1 MTYND
6 LLRLA
11 ADAPLVESETLLAFG
26 AEPRALGV
34 QLSRWVRAGRLIPL
48 RRGAYLLPEHLRRR
62 SAPAEQLANLLVRP
76 SYVSLER
83 ALSLHGLIPE
93 SVPVVQSVTSGRPLR
108 LETAAGDFWFRHVK
122 PAWFFG
128 YRELAVAG
136 GRALVATPEK
146 ALLDLVYLSPG
157 EFTAERIEGLRL
169 QDLERL
175 DLSKL
180 RWTAEASGSPRVL
193 RAAERVAELAAL
205 ERAEAVEL

>member
-1 MTYND
+1 MTYDD
-6 LLRLA
+6 LLRLS
-11 ADAPLVESETLLAFG
+11 ADSPLVESETLLAFG

-34 QLSRWVRAGRLIPL
+34 QLSRWVKSGRLISL

-62 SAPAEQLANLLVRP
+62 NAPAEYLANLLARP

-93 SVPVVQSVTSGRPLR
+93 AVPVIQSVTPGRPLR
-108 LETAAGDFWFRHVK
+108 LETQAGDFWFRHVK
-122 PAWFFG
+122 PVWFFG
-128 YRELAVAG
+128 YRELAVGG

-175 DLSKL
+175 DLPEL
-180 RWTAEASGSPRVL
+180 RRISDLSGSPRVR
-193 RAAERVAELAAL
+193 RAAQRVVELAVL
-205 ERAEAVEL
+205 ERGETVEL